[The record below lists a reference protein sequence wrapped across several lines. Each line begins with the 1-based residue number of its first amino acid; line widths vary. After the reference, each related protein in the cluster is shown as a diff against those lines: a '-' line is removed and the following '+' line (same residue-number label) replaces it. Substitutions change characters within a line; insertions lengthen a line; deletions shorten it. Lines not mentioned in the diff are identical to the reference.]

1 MLGALPVEDACY
13 HVGHTFAETSYD
25 HPSVYTERSHLHIH
39 TQRDTSIDGAHLT
52 RPKGVLSAQIIKGAH
67 YHIDRVITETPDYH
81 P

>member
-1 MLGALPVEDACY
+1 MN
-13 HVGHTFAETSYD
+13 HVFAETSYY

-52 RPKGVLSAQIIKGAH
+52 LTQGAFSALIIDNKC
-67 YHIDRVITETPDYH
+67 YHMDHTFADTSYYH

>member
-1 MLGALPVEDACY
+1 MD
-13 HVGHTFAETSYD
+13 HVFAETSYY

-52 RPKGVLSAQIIKGAH
+52 LTKGVLSALIIEDAL
-67 YHIDRVITETPDYH
+67 YHMDHIFADTSYDH